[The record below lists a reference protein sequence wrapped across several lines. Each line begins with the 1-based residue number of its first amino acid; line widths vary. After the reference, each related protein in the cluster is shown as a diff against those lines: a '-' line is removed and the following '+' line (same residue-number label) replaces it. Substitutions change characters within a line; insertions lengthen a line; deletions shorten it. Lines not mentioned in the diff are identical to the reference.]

1 MNLPAQAFQ
10 YASFVDSNGRTDTDR
25 HDALAVFRCVN
36 DECHGTLTKH
46 QPYTGSDLLGG
57 VMAQEP
63 LAAANVSMLR
73 RVIYRKRGAKAPPTC
88 RAKVAGPFHFSRAGW
103 LPLLNMRASKQAIV
117 PCIMLQMAHGF
128 GWAALGK
135 DQVPRFI
142 FAARFGSVQLGH
154 YPRFIAFDIAII
166 FTTGHCGWHL
176 GQRAYSTSCE
186 TVRPQNGFYVH
197 ETETRVGR

>member
-10 YASFVDSNGRTDTDR
+10 YASFVDSNGRTNTNS

-73 RVIYRKRGAKAPPTC
+73 RVIYRKARREGPANVQSQSSRAFSFFKRRLASAAQHASIQASDRALHHVADGAWFWMGSAWKRSGTTFHLRGA
-88 RAKVAGPFHFSRAGW
+88 
-103 LPLLNMRASKQAIV
+103 
-117 PCIMLQMAHGF
+117 
-128 GWAALGK
+128 
-135 DQVPRFI
+135 
-142 FAARFGSVQLGH
+142 
-154 YPRFIAFDIAII
+154 
-166 FTTGHCGWHL
+166 
-176 GQRAYSTSCE
+176 
-186 TVRPQNGFYVH
+186 VR
-197 ETETRVGR
+197 

>member
-10 YASFVDSNGRTDTDR
+10 YASFVDSNGRTNTNS

-73 RVIYRKRGAKAPPTC
+73 RVIYRKAR
-88 RAKVAGPFHFSRAGW
+88 REGPANVQSQSSRAFSFFKGR
-103 LPLLNMRASKQAIV
+103 LASAAQHASIQQAIV

-142 FAARFGSVQLGH
+142 FAARFGSVQLH